1 MPDRSSVAEM
11 EIFTNPDKE
20 LTKGF
25 VAAVPT
31 ARSLPCDNTAFM
43 QADEAFMDAL
53 AQLTI
58 SEDSVE
64 KIVADL
70 DARVKELYG
79 R

>member
-1 MPDRSSVAEM
+1 
-11 EIFTNPDKE
+11 
-20 LTKGF
+20 
-25 VAAVPT
+25 
-31 ARSLPCDNTAFM
+31 
-43 QADEAFMDAL
+43 MDAL